1 MTTNAYN
8 DLSKLTENYK
18 KILPVSTFPW
28 VMLAAASVAQFF
40 AWYGGKYLFP
50 KARLLK
56 RIFFLW
62 LIAIIEFALLIPGI
76 GASTEIL
83 GYSESFLSIT
93 FLAFHLVVFFILNRF
108 TIKAE
113 FNKKHAIAFVLMITA
128 VLIAANAK

>member
-8 DLSKLTENYK
+8 DLSKLTNIYK
-18 KILPVSTFPW
+18 TILPLSTFPW

-50 KARLLK
+50 KARLMK
-56 RIFFLW
+56 RIILLW
-62 LIAIIEFALLIPGI
+62 IIAIIEFTILIPAI

-113 FNKKHAIAFVLMITA
+113 FNKKHAFAFILMISA